1 MSEAQPTERKNAPSS
16 NLWVDVGP
24 IAIWI
29 LVYNVGRRIAKD
41 DAIYWATGAF
51 MVAAVIALFIAVREQ
66 KRIPPMLAFSAA
78 VVVGFGSIGIILQD
92 PIFIYIKPTVINFF
106 YSVIIL
112 LGLAFRFNVWK
123 FAFGSMFTLP
133 DEIWTTLAIRWAL
146 WFQFQAFL
154 NELLWRHITDT
165 VVPESARWFAEFSIT
180 EDIWSNSKLVLIFA
194 AMAFMV
200 ANFPLVRPYMDLDKD
215 DDDEAETD
223 KVVDK
228 E

>member
-92 PIFIYIKPTVINFF
+92 PIFIYIKP
-106 YSVIIL
+106 
-112 LGLAFRFNVWK
+112 
-123 FAFGSMFTLP
+123 P
-133 DEIWTTLAIRWAL
+133 
-146 WFQFQAFL
+146 
-154 NELLWRHITDT
+154 
-165 VVPESARWFAEFSIT
+165 
-180 EDIWSNSKLVLIFA
+180 
-194 AMAFMV
+194 
-200 ANFPLVRPYMDLDKD
+200 
-215 DDDEAETD
+215 
-223 KVVDK
+223 
-228 E
+228 